1 MHVEYLKT
9 SQTISI
15 AIKGMVSTLFFF
27 INLNVL
33 NREYI
38 KNINEYQIDRFE
50 NVKST
55 FLYLFRKNVTQKL
68 FRSSHYALQINVT
81 HLR

>member
-1 MHVEYLKT
+1 MHVENIKT

-27 INLNVL
+27 NLNVL

-55 FLYLFRKNVTQKL
+55 FLYLFRKNVTQKS
-68 FRSSHYALQINVT
+68 FRSSHYALQISVT
-81 HLR
+81 HLH

>member
-15 AIKGMVSTLFFF
+15 AIKGMVSTLFFY
-27 INLNVL
+27 NLNVL

-55 FLYLFRKNVTQKL
+55 FLYLFRKNVAQKS
-68 FRSSHYALQINVT
+68 FSVIT
-81 HLR
+81 LRFAN

>member
-27 INLNVL
+27 NLNVL
-33 NREYI
+33 NREYF

-55 FLYLFRKNVTQKL
+55 FLYLFRKNVTQKS